1 MNKDYTSDFVR
12 YNVLAHIMDFTTTD
26 DLGKHLLSITS
37 LNPSGVEEG
46 IRVIVQSGGFL
57 QTTHD
62 KRNFLNDIFQ
72 VTPFDDHMS
81 DEEVDKNYEDII
93 SREAQRIVDEYTR
106 YDSILK
112 IARYIHS
119 LKRFSVNANP
129 KLQNFSKI
137 KTA

>member
-46 IRVIVQSGGFL
+46 IRAIVQSGGFL
-57 QTTHD
+57 QTTRD
-62 KRNFLNDIFQ
+62 KRDFLNDVLQ
-72 VTPFDDHMS
+72 VTPFDDYMT
-81 DEEVDKNYEDII
+81 DEEVDKIYEDII
-93 SREAQRIVDEYTR
+93 SGEAQRIVDEYTR

-112 IARYIHS
+112 TARHMRT
-119 LKRFSVNANP
+119 LK
-129 KLQNFSKI
+129 KLFG
-137 KTA
+137 